1 MMIDWICDDMEFDH
15 NSDVNTPQL
24 LEILTH
30 EKTRYLQKAL
40 LLNRFEDS
48 KVDRVISD
56 LELQIALCKKNEE
69 HFKNVDR
76 QLGNTLYALPE
87 YKFKKQESLYTFW
100 PKDLELVNYQ
110 YSNNIKYLLKE

>member
-69 HFKNVDR
+69 HFKNEGMTTSAINSASMAVAYDYC
-76 QLGNTLYALPE
+76 LT
-87 YKFKKQESLYTFW
+87 
-100 PKDLELVNYQ
+100 
-110 YSNNIKYLLKE
+110 LLKPTK